1 MLLQTSQVT
10 KEVNDIHSQLNR
22 TRVRSIAEPKS
33 LRELQ
38 RIIRAAARDGAAVSI
53 SGGRHAMGAQQFG
66 TDTQL
71 IDTRGMNRILDFDQ
85 EVGLVEVESGIQ
97 WPQLVSGLAEAQAGQ
112 LSQWGIAQKQTG
124 ADRLCLGGALAA
136 NIHGRGLRMKPFID
150 DIEAFTLVDANG
162 DVKRCSRWAN
172 PELFSLAIGGYG
184 LFGVVYSISLKLAPR
199 QKLERVV
206 REITIDEL
214 SMAFE
219 NRIREGFIYGDFQ
232 FAIDDQSEEFLHR
245 GVFSCYRPVD
255 IHTPMPAEQKELRA
269 GDWCDLIHLAHVDK
283 ARAYRKYAEYY
294 LKTSGQIYWSDMH
307 QMSTYLDDYHCELD
321 ERMGGQKG
329 SEVITE
335 LYVPRASLPAFLKD
349 VREVL
354 REEQADLIY
363 GTVRL
368 IEEDTESFLA
378 WAKESYACVVLNLHV
393 VHQERELAKAGETFR
408 HLIDLAAKYGGSFYL
423 TYHRHATMA
432 QVERCY
438 PQFEEFLRLKLQ
450 YDPDERFQSDWYRHY
465 KSLFATGGCGGT
477 MSTWT
482 SCRSERRDCSSGR
495 CGRKTALA
503 S

>member
-1 MLLQTSQVT
+1 LL
-10 KEVNDIHSQLNR
+10 
-22 TRVRSIAEPKS
+22 
-33 LRELQ
+33 
-38 RIIRAAARDGAAVSI
+38 AV
-53 SGGRHAMGAQQFG
+53 
-66 TDTQL
+66 
-71 IDTRGMNRILDFDQ
+71 
-85 EVGLVEVESGIQ
+85 
-97 WPQLVSGLAEAQAGQ
+97 
-112 LSQWGIAQKQTG
+112 
-124 ADRLCLGGALAA
+124 
-136 NIHGRGLRMKPFID
+136 
-150 DIEAFTLVDANG
+150 
-162 DVKRCSRWAN
+162 
-172 PELFSLAIGGYG
+172 GGYG

-214 SMAFE
+214 NMAFE
-219 NRIREGFIYGDFQ
+219 NRVREGFIYGDFQ

-255 IHTPMPAEQKELRA
+255 IATPMPAEQRELRA

-283 ARAYRKYAEYY
+283 TRAYRKYADYY
-294 LKTSGQIYWSDMH
+294 LKTSGQVYWSDMH

-321 ERMGGQKG
+321 QRMAGPKG

-335 LYVPRASLPAFLKD
+335 LYVPRASLALFLND
-349 VREVL
+349 VRKAL
-354 REEQADLIY
+354 RENGADLIY

-368 IEEDTESFLA
+368 IEADTESFLA

-393 VHQERELAKAGETFR
+393 VHEPRELAKAGETFR

-432 QVERCY
+432 QVELAY
-438 PQFEEFLRLKLQ
+438 PQFEEFLRLKLE

-465 KSLFATGGCGGT
+465 KSLFAAGGCGGN
-477 MSTWT
+477 MATWA
-482 SCRSERRDCSSGR
+482 SCRSKRSDCSSGR